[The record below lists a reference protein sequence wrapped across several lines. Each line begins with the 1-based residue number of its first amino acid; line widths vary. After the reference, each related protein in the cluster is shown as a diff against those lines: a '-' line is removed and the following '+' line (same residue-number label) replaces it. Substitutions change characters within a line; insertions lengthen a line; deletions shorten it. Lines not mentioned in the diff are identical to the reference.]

1 MKKCLSSSDW
11 TKWNYYDTSVGLPV
25 ITVTVLDAIVRN
37 SVQLK
42 VDSGKKHTSLTE
54 GFFKKH

>member
-1 MKKCLSSSDW
+1 MKKCLSSSDC

-42 VDSGKKHTSLTE
+42 VDLGKKHTSLTE